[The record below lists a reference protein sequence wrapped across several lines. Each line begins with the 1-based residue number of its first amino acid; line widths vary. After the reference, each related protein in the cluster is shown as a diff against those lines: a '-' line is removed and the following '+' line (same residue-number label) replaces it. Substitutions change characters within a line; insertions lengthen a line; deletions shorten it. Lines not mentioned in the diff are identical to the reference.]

1 MELHVSV
8 SSIPTVKGALVD
20 RLTAEPALAGVQIT
34 YGHPYPE
41 PPDEETVF
49 WGDAISDDPT
59 AGGEYGSGQRSGPI
73 GTQRR
78 EERYVL
84 HGYVLV
90 SKHNSETQ
98 RSVTERAYE
107 ITAAI
112 EQSVRTWTKTQ
123 ADWPVIAGA
132 TGSGSAGLHWVLVS
146 SVEHAEG
153 TNNQR
158 RLAAVHIELAC
169 AARI

>member
-1 MELHVSV
+1 MSV
-8 SSIPTVKGALVD
+8 SSIPIVKASLIA
-20 RLTAEPALAGVQIT
+20 RLQAEPALTGVQIT

-41 PPDEETVF
+41 PPDDETVF
-49 WGDAISDDPT
+49 WGDAIADDPT
-59 AGGEYGSGQRSGPI
+59 GGSQYGAGQRSGPM

-90 SKHNSETQ
+90 RKHNLETQ
-98 RSVTERAYE
+98 QSVTERAYE

-123 ADWPVIAGA
+123 ADWPVVGGA
-132 TGSGSAGLHWVLVS
+132 TGTGAAGLHWVLVS
-146 SVEHAEG
+146 SVEHSEG
-153 TNNQR
+153 KDNQKTR
-158 RLAAVHIELAC
+158 AAVHIELAC